1 MSQTSEVS
9 PKALAELAAA
19 QLSKTY
25 SPYSNYPVGAALF
38 NQIRE
43 GLYRGKY

>member
-1 MSQTSEVS
+1 MSQTSEVT

-25 SPYSNYPVGAALF
+25 SPLFKLPGRCSTFNKIRQGSIPV
-38 NQIRE
+38 
-43 GLYRGKY
+43 